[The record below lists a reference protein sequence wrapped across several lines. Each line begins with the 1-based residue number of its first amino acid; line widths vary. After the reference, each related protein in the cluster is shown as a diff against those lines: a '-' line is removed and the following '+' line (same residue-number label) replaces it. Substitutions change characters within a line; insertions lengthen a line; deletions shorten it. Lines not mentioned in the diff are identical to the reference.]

1 MSDHRF
7 RFAIRQLDN
16 FQFQMNWDLAGV
28 EPLLTD
34 EPAPL
39 GAGSGPNPARVLA
52 ASVANCLSASLLF
65 ALRKYKDQPSPL
77 TATVEAE
84 LARNDNNRW
93 RIAQLQVDIQLA
105 DASEALPHLE
115 RALAQFEDFCVVT
128 ESVRHG
134 IPVAV
139 SVRDGNGVLV
149 KTS

>member
-1 MSDHRF
+1 MSDNRF

-77 TATVEAE
+77 IATVEAE

-105 DASEALPHLE
+105 DASEALPHLA

-149 KTS
+149 KAS